1 MGERIGT
8 VVRRRVVVFASAFV
22 LGVWSASLAHDPLP
36 DRLASAF
43 TWVAGGLVVVL
54 IVAAVV
60 ARGFFGD

>member
-1 MGERIGT
+1 MGGRIGT
-8 VVRRRVVVFASAFV
+8 VVRRRVVVFVSAFL
-22 LGVWSASLAHDPLP
+22 LGVWSASLALDPLP

-43 TWVAGGLVVVL
+43 TWVAGGVVGVL

>member
-1 MGERIGT
+1 M
-8 VVRRRVVVFASAFV
+8 VRRRMVVFASAFL

-43 TWVAGGLVVVL
+43 TWFAGGVVVVL

>member
-1 MGERIGT
+1 
-8 VVRRRVVVFASAFV
+8 VVVFVSMFL

-43 TWVAGGLVVVL
+43 TWVAGGLVVVP

>member
-1 MGERIGT
+1 
-8 VVRRRVVVFASAFV
+8 VARRRVVVFVSMFL